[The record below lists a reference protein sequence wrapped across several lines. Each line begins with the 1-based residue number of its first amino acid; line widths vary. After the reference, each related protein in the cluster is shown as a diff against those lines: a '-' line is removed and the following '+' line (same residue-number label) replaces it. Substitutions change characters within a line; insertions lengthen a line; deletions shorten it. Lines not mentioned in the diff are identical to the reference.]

1 LPGPEHPPATDNEL
15 RSAPVR
21 RSSDDR
27 GPEVGARTVYPHRAA
42 PLVRN
47 STLPPMSF
55 QRLEIEI
62 DGGVGRIWLNRPD
75 KRNALDRVLVE
86 ELREAI
92 AMLVGDDS
100 VRSIVLGGR
109 GPAFCA
115 GADLAYLREISGY
128 SVTDNMEDSAA
139 LARTLQAIY
148 EAPKPTI
155 ARVHGPAIA
164 GGCGLATVCDIIVA
178 GPGAS
183 FGYTEVRIGFIPAI
197 VLAFLLRK
205 VPQVQARELVLTGRI
220 IDAREAVARGLV
232 TTLVDGDG
240 EGIPALDAYIAT
252 LTAVINRTSAS
263 GVSLT
268 KQMLTALD
276 GMPLASALDYASR
289 MNALTRMTPD
299 CQAGIARF
307 LEKAS

>member
-1 LPGPEHPPATDNEL
+1 
-15 RSAPVR
+15 V
-21 RSSDDR
+21 
-27 GPEVGARTVYPHRAA
+27 
-42 PLVRN
+42 
-47 STLPPMSF
+47 SF

-62 DGGVGRIWLNRPD
+62 RDGVGRIWLNRPD

-86 ELREAI
+86 ELHEAVT
-92 AMLVGDDS
+92 ALGADDA
-100 VRSIVLGGR
+100 VRSIVIGGR

-115 GADLAYLREISGY
+115 GADLAYLREISSY
-128 SVTDNMEDSAA
+128 SIEDNMADSSS
-139 LARTLQAIY
+139 LARTLEAIY
-148 EAPKPTI
+148 SAPKPTI

-178 GPGAS
+178 TPEAS

-205 VPQVQARELVLTGRI
+205 VSQVQARELVLTGRI
-220 IDAREAVARGLV
+220 IDAREAHARGLV
-232 TTLVDGDG
+232 TTLVESDGDTV
-240 EGIPALDAYIAT
+240 ASLDAHIDT
-252 LTAVINRTSAS
+252 LTSEIGRTSAS
-263 GVSLT
+263 AVALT

-289 MNALTRMTPD
+289 MNAITRMTPD

-307 LEKAS
+307 LEKIS